1 MPDPPPVADIP
12 SPVGEPAAPA
22 VDTWEPPDVWEPP
35 EQAKAPDP
43 PQQPDPG
50 DKAALDARDEAQRVE
65 QQLGAAAGQGAT
77 AANELAAAAQADRA
91 VIEANATE
99 DLLQRQRLDD
109 QAADPARR
117 LDLEVDRAFTEWDQ
131 NGTAEQSAYE
141 TTQRLAKGLAG
152 EKAAAEAL
160 ASQGYDVLYYK
171 PDIAGTNQ
179 GGIDI
184 VVQKDGQLY
193 LVDNK
198 ALEGW
203 RNVSSVSALDKNLT
217 ANTQSMA
224 ELFDTYANDPARPA
238 VEQEMYGAAAE
249 KLRSGGYE
257 KVVTNANLAAVSGF
271 PQDVSG
277 RLDEL
282 GFQMW
287 DLMGKASPH
296 DPDGGAAEPGTRQ
309 F

>member
-1 MPDPPPVADIP
+1 M
-12 SPVGEPAAPA
+12 E
-22 VDTWEPPDVWEPP
+22 
-35 EQAKAPDP
+35 
-43 PQQPDPG
+43 
-50 DKAALDARDEAQRVE
+50 R
-65 QQLGAAAGQGAT
+65 QLGAAAGQGAN
-77 AANELAAAAQADRA
+77 AANELAAAAQADKA
-91 VIEANATE
+91 VIEANASA
-99 DLLQRQRLDD
+99 DLVQQQRLED
-109 QAADPARR
+109 QAAEAAHQQA
-117 LDLEVDRAFTEWDQ
+117 LEVDRAIAEWDQ
-131 NGTAEQSAYE
+131 KGTVEQSAYE
-141 TTQRLAKGLAG
+141 TTQRLAKGLGG

-160 ASQGYDVLYYK
+160 GREGYDVLYYK

-238 VEQEMYGAAAE
+238 AEQDMYSAAAE

-271 PQDVSG
+271 PRDVSG

-282 GFQMW
+282 GFTMW
-287 DLMGKASPH
+287 DLMGKARLE
-296 DPDGGAAEPGTRQ
+296 DPDSGTGDLGTQ
-309 F
+309 QS